1 MSIPKLGVQVDR
13 YEDIY
18 QPPELEG
25 VEREKAMDIISSKSG
40 SLNLIP
46 VKLIPLKR
54 YQAAHLLFGLLK
66 VYNLNTEKRIYTI

>member
-1 MSIPKLGVQVDR
+1 MSRILFRRRVDR

-25 VEREKAMDIISSKSG
+25 AEREKAMDIISSKSG
-40 SLNLIP
+40 SLDLIP

-66 VYNLNTEKRIYTI
+66 V

>member
-1 MSIPKLGVQVDR
+1 LCKVDR
-13 YEDIY
+13 YGHIY

-25 VEREKAMDIISSKSG
+25 TEREKAMDIISSKSG
-40 SLNLIP
+40 SLDLIP

-66 VYNLNTEKRIYTI
+66 VYNLNVEKRKYTILPGWR

>member
-1 MSIPKLGVQVDR
+1 MILVDR
-13 YEDIY
+13 YRHIY

-25 VEREKAMDIISSKSG
+25 AEREKAMDIISSKSG
-40 SLNLIP
+40 SLDLIP

-66 VYNLNTEKRIYTI
+66 VYNLN